1 MAEPQPVDP
10 ATKPKVSVSKS
21 HLVIETR
28 QGNTSRISKTRIPDT
43 WPELRAA
50 LEEAI
55 LIHGP
60 ADPVAELAGEEA
72 PTPTGRS

>member
-1 MAEPQPVDP
+1 MAKPQPVDP
-10 ATKPKVSVSKS
+10 ATRPKVSVSKGQ
-21 HLVIETR
+21 LVIETQ
-28 QGNTSRISKTRIPDT
+28 QGATSRISKTKIPDT

-60 ADPVAELAGEEA
+60 ADPVADLAGDA
-72 PTPTGRS
+72 PS